1 MISRMAAPFGAS
13 HTSEPHT
20 IEDVYIRYRRLMFS
34 TAGKYTADKADQE
47 DIVQTALERL
57 IKIFSASPPPKRCIS
72 AEYIVYTVRSVSV
85 DYLRKKYRQ
94 AVYQIPMEEHQLAEI
109 AKWDHTLDDL
119 LLASE
124 AAEQFWAVWLQ
135 LSSEDRLL
143 LEGKYLLGQKD
154 EALAA
159 ILKCKPSSIR
169 MKRTRARRRAAK
181 LLSERTWT

>member
-1 MISRMAAPFGAS
+1 M
-13 HTSEPHT
+13 
-20 IEDVYIRYRRLMFS
+20 V
-34 TAGKYTADKADQE
+34 
-47 DIVQTALERL
+47 
-57 IKIFSASPPPKRCIS
+57 
-72 AEYIVYTVRSVSV
+72 
-85 DYLRKKYRQ
+85 
-94 AVYQIPMEEHQLAEI
+94 EHQLAEI